1 MKTKLV
7 FALVSGAMLLA
18 QSPTQTPNLPAGRPD
33 RVGELERLGEGGRE
47 LMIVGVEAPGFDK
60 LKVSQRKYAYFLYR
74 AAIAGNDIAYFQ
86 NHRSAFEIKELLEQI
101 YLHNEGLDA
110 ATMEGLDEYLKLV
123 WAHHGQYGHD
133 SHLKFVPRLLTFQ
146 QLEKAAKQAQKNGA
160 EFNLRHESLTKRLA
174 RLRPQIFDA
183 MVEPVQVNQVEG
195 VDSVA
200 TSSNGFYDPGLTSK
214 EIQAL
219 SPELQGK
226 LNVRFQMKKDKKG
239 KKAAEAEEFKIGGVY
254 SDQLA
259 LVSYWLE
266 KALGYVD
273 NEQTDVVKDGV
284 KKLRFEPVVNQ
295 RKALVDLIAYFQTG
309 DEKSF
314 KDHSVAWLKTKSTVD
329 YLNGF
334 YEVYK
339 DPRAVIGS
347 YEANVSFRSDSDKIE
362 KLSQTALYFEAKMP
376 WPDPWKRAKVDPPV
390 ASVVNVIVET
400 GDGGP
405 MSAAAYNLPNYSDI
419 RKEFGSKN
427 VVLLNIESAQSAKV
441 KEQII
446 QAFYLPDDQEIMTKF
461 GDLARQWTV
470 YMHEVIG
477 HGSGQPDAK
486 LNGQDPAK
494 LIGGVYSALEEC
506 RADCVALYQFFDPK
520 VVEIG
525 AVSAADQMA
534 AAKAVYLGYLGGQ
547 LRANGLVQGDTIRE
561 AHLRGRQLVLN
572 YLTQPGTDF
581 GVALV
586 QKDGHSFVQIND
598 VQKARTGVG
607 EILTKL
613 QTFKSNGDKEGVEK
627 LFADFGTKVNK
638 DWQADAKARMDTLN
652 LPRARA
658 FVFPQLVPVM
668 DQKNDR
674 DVLKD
679 VTLETKETFTEQMLR
694 FTRWA
699 KSREIAPK

>member
-1 MKTKLV
+1 MRTIT
-7 FALVSGAMLLA
+7 FALAAGAMLLA
-18 QSPTQTPNLPAGRPD
+18 QSPAPNPNPPAGRPD

-60 LKVSQRKYAYFLYR
+60 LKTSQRKYAYFLYR

-86 NHRSAFEIKELLEQI
+86 NHRFAFEIKELLEQI
-101 YLHNEGLDA
+101 YLHNEGIDA
-110 ATMEGLDEYLKLV
+110 PTMEGLEEYLKLV

-133 SHLKFVPRLLTFQ
+133 SHLKFVPRLLTFN
-146 QLEKAAKQAQKNGA
+146 QLEQMAKQAQKNGA
-160 EFNLRHESLTKRLA
+160 EFNLRHESLAKRLA
-174 RLRPQIFDA
+174 GLRPQIFDA
-183 MVEPVQVNQVEG
+183 KVEPIQVNQAAG

-200 TSSNGFYDPGLTSK
+200 TSSNGLYDPGLTSK

-239 KKAAEAEEFKIGGVY
+239 RKFAEAEEFKIGGVY
-254 SDQLA
+254 SDQLE
-259 LVSYWLE
+259 LVNYWLG
-266 KALGYVD
+266 KALSYVD
-273 NEQTDVVKDGV
+273 NEQIEVVKDGV
-284 KKLRFEPVVNQ
+284 KKIRFGPVANQ
-295 RKALVDLIAYFQTG
+295 RKALVDLMTYFQTG
-309 DEKSF
+309 DEKIF
-314 KDHSVAWLKTKSTVD
+314 KDHSVAWLKTKSAVD

-347 YEANVSFRSDSDKIE
+347 YEANVSFRSDSAKIE
-362 KLSQTALYFEAKMP
+362 KLSQNALYFEGKMP
-376 WPDPWKRAKVDPPV
+376 WPDLWKRPKVEPPV

-400 GDGGP
+400 GDSGP
-405 MSAAAYNLPNYSDI
+405 MSPAAYNLPNYSDI

-446 QAFYLPDDQEIMTKF
+446 QAFYLADDQENMTKF
-461 GDLARQWTV
+461 GDLGRQWEV

-525 AVSAADQMA
+525 AVSAADQMT
-534 AAKAVYLGYLGGQ
+534 AAKAMYLGYLGGQ

-561 AHLRGRQLVLN
+561 AHYRGRQLVLN
-572 YLTQPGTDF
+572 YLTQPNTDF

-598 VQKARTGVG
+598 LQKARTGVG
-607 EILTKL
+607 EILVKL

-627 LFADFGTKVNK
+627 FFADLGTKVNK
-638 DWQADAKARMDTLN
+638 DWQADAKGRMDALN

-658 FVFPQLVPVM
+658 FVFPQLVPVV

-674 DVLKD
+674 QVLKD

-694 FTRWA
+694 FSRWG

>member
-1 MKTKLV
+1 MRILTL
-7 FALVSGAMLLA
+7 ALASGVMLLA
-18 QSPTQTPNLPAGRPD
+18 QAPALNSPAPRPD

-60 LKVSQRKYAYFLYR
+60 LKASQRKYAYFLYR

-86 NHRSAFEIKELLEQI
+86 NHRSAFEIKDLLEQI
-101 YLHNEGLDA
+101 YLHPEGLDA
-110 ATMEGLDEYLKLV
+110 TTLAGLEEYLKLV
-123 WAHHGQYGHD
+123 WANHGQYGHD
-133 SHLKFVPRLLTFQ
+133 THLKFVPRLLTFK
-146 QLEKAAKQAQKNGA
+146 QLEKAAKQALKNGA
-160 EFNLRHESLTKRLA
+160 EFNLKRETLARHLA

-183 MVEPVQVNQVEG
+183 KVEPIQVNQVAG
-195 VDSVA
+195 VDVVA
-200 TSSNGFYDPGLTSK
+200 TSSNGLYAPGLTSK

-226 LNVRFQMKKDKKG
+226 LNVRFALKKDKKG
-239 KKAAEAEEFKIGGVY
+239 RKIAEAEEFKIGGAY
-254 SDQLA
+254 GDQLE
-259 LVSYWLE
+259 LVNYWLE

-273 NEQTDVVKDGV
+273 NEQIEVVRDGV
-284 KKLRFEPVVNQ
+284 KKIRFEPIANQ
-295 RKALVDLIAYFQTG
+295 RKALVDLITYFQTG

-314 KDHSVAWLKTKSTVD
+314 KDHSVAWLKTNSVVD

-347 YEANVSFRSDSDKIE
+347 YEANVSFRSDSAKIE
-362 KLSQTALYFEAKMP
+362 KLSQNALYFEAKMP
-376 WPDPWKRAKVDPPV
+376 WPDQWKRAKVEPPV
-390 ASVVNVIVET
+390 ASVVNVILET
-400 GDGGP
+400 GDSGP
-405 MSAAAYNLPNYSDI
+405 MSPAAYNLPNYSDI

-427 VVLLNIESAQSAKV
+427 VVLLNIENAQSAKV

-446 QAFYLPDDQEIMTKF
+446 QSFYLPEDQELITKF

-525 AVSAADQMA
+525 AVGEADQMA
-534 AAKAVYLGYLGGQ
+534 AAKAMYLGYLGGQ
-547 LRANGLVQGDTIRE
+547 LRMNGLVQGDTIRE
-561 AHLRGRQLVLN
+561 AHYRGRQLVLN
-572 YLTQPGTDF
+572 YLTQPGLDF
-581 GVALV
+581 GVAIV
-586 QKDGHSFVQIND
+586 QKDGHSFVQVND
-598 VQKARTGVG
+598 VQKARIGVG
-607 EILTKL
+607 EVLTKL

-627 LFADFGTKVNK
+627 FFADFGTKVNK
-638 DWQADAKARMDTLN
+638 DWQADAKGRMDALN

-658 FVFPQLVPVM
+658 FVFPQLVPVVE
-668 DQKNDR
+668 QKNDR

-679 VTLETKETFTEQMLR
+679 VTLETKETFAEQMLR
-694 FTRWA
+694 FSRWA

>member
-1 MKTKLV
+1 MRILTL
-7 FALVSGAMLLA
+7 ALASGVMLLA
-18 QSPTQTPNLPAGRPD
+18 QAPALNSPAPRPN

-60 LKVSQRKYAYFLYR
+60 LKASQRKYAYFLYR

-86 NHRSAFEIKELLEQI
+86 NHRSAFEIKDLLEQI
-101 YLHNEGLDA
+101 YLHPEGLDA
-110 ATMEGLDEYLKLV
+110 TTLAGLEEYLKLV
-123 WAHHGQYGHD
+123 WANHGQYGHD
-133 SHLKFVPRLLTFQ
+133 THLKFVPRLLTFK
-146 QLEKAAKQAQKNGA
+146 QLEKAAKQALKNGA
-160 EFNLRHESLTKRLA
+160 EFNLKRETLARHLA

-183 MVEPVQVNQVEG
+183 KVEPIQVNQVAG
-195 VDSVA
+195 VDVVA
-200 TSSNGFYDPGLTSK
+200 TSSNGLYAPGLTSK

-226 LNVRFQMKKDKKG
+226 LNVRFALKKDKKG
-239 KKAAEAEEFKIGGVY
+239 RKIAEAEEFKIGGAY
-254 SDQLA
+254 GDQLE
-259 LVSYWLE
+259 LVNYWLE

-273 NEQTDVVKDGV
+273 NEQIEVVRDGV
-284 KKLRFEPVVNQ
+284 KKIRFEPIANQ
-295 RKALVDLIAYFQTG
+295 RKALVDLITYFQTG

-314 KDHSVAWLKTKSTVD
+314 KDHCVAWLKTNSVVD

-347 YEANVSFRSDSDKIE
+347 YEANVSFRSDSAKIE
-362 KLSQTALYFEAKMP
+362 KLSQNALYFEAKMP
-376 WPDPWKRAKVDPPV
+376 WPDQWKRAKVEPPV
-390 ASVVNVIVET
+390 ASVVNVILET
-400 GDGGP
+400 GDSGP
-405 MSAAAYNLPNYSDI
+405 MSPAAYNLPNYSDI

-427 VVLLNIESAQSAKV
+427 VVLLNIENAQSAKV

-446 QAFYLPDDQEIMTKF
+446 QSFYLPEDQELITRF

-525 AVSAADQMA
+525 AVGEADQMA
-534 AAKAVYLGYLGGQ
+534 AAKAMYLGYLGGQ
-547 LRANGLVQGDTIRE
+547 LRMNGLVQGDTIRE
-561 AHLRGRQLVLN
+561 AHYRGRQLVLN
-572 YLTQPGTDF
+572 YLTQPGLDF
-581 GVALV
+581 GVAVV
-586 QKDGHSFVQIND
+586 QKDGHSFVQVND
-598 VQKARTGVG
+598 VQKARIGVG
-607 EILTKL
+607 EVLTKL

-627 LFADFGTKVNK
+627 FFADFGTKVNK
-638 DWQADAKARMDTLN
+638 DWQADAKGRMDALN

-658 FVFPQLVPVM
+658 FVFPQLVPVVE
-668 DQKNDR
+668 QKNDR

-679 VTLETKETFTEQMLR
+679 VTLETKETFAEQMLR
-694 FTRWA
+694 FSRWA

>member
-1 MKTKLV
+1 MRTIT
-7 FALVSGAMLLA
+7 FALAAGAMLLA
-18 QSPTQTPNLPAGRPD
+18 QSPAPNPNPPAGRPD

-60 LKVSQRKYAYFLYR
+60 LKTSQRKYAYFLYR

-86 NHRSAFEIKELLEQI
+86 NHRFAFEIKELLEQI
-101 YLHNEGLDA
+101 YLHNEGIDA
-110 ATMEGLDEYLKLV
+110 PTMEGLEEYLKLV

-133 SHLKFVPRLLTFQ
+133 SHLKFVPRLLTFN
-146 QLEKAAKQAQKNGA
+146 QLEQAAKQAQKNGA
-160 EFNLRHESLTKRLA
+160 EFNLRHESLAKRLA
-174 RLRPQIFDA
+174 GLRPQIFDA
-183 MVEPVQVNQVEG
+183 KVEPIQVNQAAG

-200 TSSNGFYDPGLTSK
+200 TSSNGLYDPGLTSK

-239 KKAAEAEEFKIGGVY
+239 RKFAEAEEFKIGGVY

-259 LVSYWLE
+259 LVNYWLG
-266 KALGYVD
+266 KALSYVD
-273 NEQTDVVKDGV
+273 NEQIEVVKDGV
-284 KKLRFEPVVNQ
+284 KKIRFGPVANQ
-295 RKALVDLIAYFQTG
+295 RKALVDLMTYFQTG
-309 DEKSF
+309 DEKIF
-314 KDHSVAWLKTKSTVD
+314 KDHSVAWLKTKSAVD

-347 YEANVSFRSDSDKIE
+347 YEANVSFRSDSAKIE
-362 KLSQTALYFEAKMP
+362 KLSQNALYFEGKMP
-376 WPDPWKRAKVDPPV
+376 WPDLWKRPKVEPPV

-400 GDGGP
+400 GDSGP
-405 MSAAAYNLPNYSDI
+405 MSPAAYNLPNYSDI

-446 QAFYLPDDQEIMTKF
+446 QAFYLADDQENMTKF
-461 GDLARQWTV
+461 GDLGRQWEV

-525 AVSAADQMA
+525 AVSAADQMT
-534 AAKAVYLGYLGGQ
+534 AAKAMYLGYLGGQ

-561 AHLRGRQLVLN
+561 AHYRGRQLVLN
-572 YLTQPGTDF
+572 YLTQPNTDF

-598 VQKARTGVG
+598 LQKARTGVG
-607 EILTKL
+607 EILVKL

-627 LFADFGTKVNK
+627 FFADLGTKVNK
-638 DWQADAKARMDTLN
+638 DWQADAKGRMDALN

-658 FVFPQLVPVM
+658 FVFPQLVPVV

-674 DVLKD
+674 EVLKD

-694 FTRWA
+694 FSRWA
-699 KSREIAPK
+699 KSRELAPK

>member
-1 MKTKLV
+1 MRPLTL
-7 FALVSGAMLLA
+7 ALASGIMLLA
-18 QSPTQTPNLPAGRPD
+18 QAPVPTSPAPRPD
-33 RVGELERLGEGGRE
+33 RVGELERLGEGGRD

-60 LKVSQRKYAYFLYR
+60 LKASQRKYAYFLYR

-86 NHRSAFEIKELLEQI
+86 NHRSAFEIKDLLEQI
-101 YLHNEGLDA
+101 YLHRDGIDA
-110 ATMEGLDEYLKLV
+110 ATMEGLEEYLKLV

-133 SHLKFVPRLLTFQ
+133 THLKFVPRLLTFK

-160 EFNLRHESLTKRLA
+160 EFTLKHENLPRLLA
-174 RLRPQIFDA
+174 RLRPHIFDA
-183 MVEPVQVNQVEG
+183 KVEPIQVNQVSG
-195 VDSVA
+195 VDVVA
-200 TSSNGFYDPGLTSK
+200 TSSNGLYAPGLTAK

-219 SPELQGK
+219 APELQGK
-226 LNVRFQMKKDKKG
+226 LNVRFALKKDKKG
-239 KKAAEAEEFKIGGVY
+239 RKLAEAEEFKIGGAY
-254 SDQLA
+254 GDQLE
-259 LVSYWLE
+259 LVNYWLE

-273 NEQTDVVKDGV
+273 NEQIEVIKDGQ
-284 KKLRFEPVVNQ
+284 KKIRFEPVANQ
-295 RKALVDLIAYFQTG
+295 RKALVDLITYFQTG

-314 KDHSVAWLKTKSTVD
+314 KDHSVAWLKTKSAVD

-339 DPRAVIGS
+339 DPRAVVGS
-347 YEANVSFRSDSDKIE
+347 YEANVSFRADSDKIE
-362 KLSQTALYFEAKMP
+362 KLSQNALYFEAKMP
-376 WPDPWKRAKVDPPV
+376 WPDLWKRAKVEPPV
-390 ASVVNVIVET
+390 ASVVNVILET
-400 GDGGP
+400 GDSGP
-405 MSAAAYNLPNYSDI
+405 MSPAAYNLPNYSDI

-446 QAFYLPDDQEIMTKF
+446 QSFYLPEDQELIAKF

-525 AVSAADQMA
+525 AVGEADQLA
-534 AAKAVYLGYLGGQ
+534 AAKAMYLGYLGGQ
-547 LRANGLVQGDTIRE
+547 LRMNGLVQGDTIRE
-561 AHLRGRQLVLN
+561 AHYRGRQLVLN
-572 YLTQPGTDF
+572 YLIQPGSDF
-581 GVALV
+581 GVAV
-586 QKDGHSFVQIND
+586 IQKDGHAFVQVND
-598 VQKARTGVG
+598 VQKARAGIG
-607 EILTKL
+607 EVLAKL

-627 LFADFGTKVNK
+627 FFADFGTKVNK
-638 DWQADAKARMDTLN
+638 DWQADAKGRMDALN

-658 FVFPQLVPVM
+658 FVFPQLVPVV

-679 VTLETKETFTEQMLR
+679 VKLETKETFAEQMLR
-694 FTRWA
+694 FSRWA
-699 KSREIAPK
+699 KSRELAPK

>member
-1 MKTKLV
+1 MRILTL
-7 FALVSGAMLLA
+7 ALASGIMLLA
-18 QSPTQTPNLPAGRPD
+18 QAPALNSPAPRPD
-33 RVGELERLGEGGRE
+33 RVGELERLGQGGRE
-47 LMIVGVEAPGFDK
+47 LMIVGVEAPGFGK
-60 LKVSQRKYAYFLYR
+60 LKASQRKYAYFLYR

-86 NHRSAFEIKELLEQI
+86 NHRSAFEIKDLLEQI
-101 YLHNEGLDA
+101 YLHPEGLDA
-110 ATMEGLDEYLKLV
+110 TTLAGLEEYLKLV
-123 WAHHGQYGHD
+123 WANHGQYGHD
-133 SHLKFVPRLLTFQ
+133 THLKFVPRLLTFK

-160 EFNLRHESLTKRLA
+160 VFNLKRETLARHLA

-183 MVEPVQVNQVEG
+183 KVEPIQVNQVAG
-195 VDSVA
+195 VDVVA
-200 TSSNGFYDPGLTSK
+200 TSSNGLYAPGLTSK

-226 LNVRFQMKKDKKG
+226 LNVRFALKKDKKG
-239 KKAAEAEEFKIGGVY
+239 RKIAEAEEFKIGGAY
-254 SDQLA
+254 GDQLE
-259 LVSYWLE
+259 LVNYWLE

-273 NEQTDVVKDGV
+273 NEQIEVVRDGV
-284 KKLRFEPVVNQ
+284 KKIRFEPIANQ
-295 RKALVDLIAYFQTG
+295 RKALVDLITYFQTG

-314 KDHSVAWLKTKSTVD
+314 KDHSVAWLKTNSVVD

-347 YEANVSFRSDSDKIE
+347 YEANVSFRSDSAKIE
-362 KLSQTALYFEAKMP
+362 KLSQNALYFEAKMP
-376 WPDPWKRAKVDPPV
+376 WPDQWKRAKVEPPV
-390 ASVVNVIVET
+390 ASVVNVILET
-400 GDGGP
+400 GDSGP
-405 MSAAAYNLPNYSDI
+405 MSPAAYNLPNYSDI

-427 VVLLNIESAQSAKV
+427 VVLLNIENAQSAKV

-446 QAFYLPDDQEIMTKF
+446 QSFYLPEDQELITKF

-525 AVSAADQMA
+525 AVGEADQMA
-534 AAKAVYLGYLGGQ
+534 AAKAMYLGYLGGQ
-547 LRANGLVQGDTIRE
+547 LRMNGLVQGDTIRE
-561 AHLRGRQLVLN
+561 AHYRGRQLVLN
-572 YLTQPGTDF
+572 YLTQPGLDF
-581 GVALV
+581 GVAIV
-586 QKDGHSFVQIND
+586 QKDGHSFVQVND

-607 EILTKL
+607 EVLTKL

-627 LFADFGTKVNK
+627 FFADFGTKVNK
-638 DWQADAKARMDTLN
+638 DWQADAKGRMDALN

-658 FVFPQLVPVM
+658 FVFPQLVPVVE
-668 DQKNDR
+668 QKNDR

-679 VTLETKETFTEQMLR
+679 VTLETKETFAEQMLR
-694 FTRWA
+694 FSRWA

>member
-1 MKTKLV
+1 MRILTL
-7 FALVSGAMLLA
+7 ALASGVMLLA
-18 QSPTQTPNLPAGRPD
+18 QAPALNSPAPRPD

-60 LKVSQRKYAYFLYR
+60 LKASQRKYAYFLYR

-86 NHRSAFEIKELLEQI
+86 NHRSAFEIKDLLEQI
-101 YLHNEGLDA
+101 YLHPEGLDA
-110 ATMEGLDEYLKLV
+110 TTLAGLEEYLKLV
-123 WAHHGQYGHD
+123 WANHGQYGHD
-133 SHLKFVPRLLTFQ
+133 THLKFVPRLLTFK
-146 QLEKAAKQAQKNGA
+146 QLEKAAKQALKNGA
-160 EFNLRHESLTKRLA
+160 EFNLKRETLARHLA

-183 MVEPVQVNQVEG
+183 KVEPIQVNQVAG
-195 VDSVA
+195 VDVVA
-200 TSSNGFYDPGLTSK
+200 TSSNGLYAPGLTSK

-226 LNVRFQMKKDKKG
+226 LNVRFALKKDKKG
-239 KKAAEAEEFKIGGVY
+239 RKIAEAEEFKIGGAY
-254 SDQLA
+254 GDQLE
-259 LVSYWLE
+259 LVNYWLE

-273 NEQTDVVKDGV
+273 NEQIEVVRDGV
-284 KKLRFEPVVNQ
+284 KKIRFEPIANQ
-295 RKALVDLIAYFQTG
+295 RKALVDLITYFQTG

-314 KDHSVAWLKTKSTVD
+314 KDHSVAWLKTNSVVD

-347 YEANVSFRSDSDKIE
+347 YEANVSFRSDSAKIE
-362 KLSQTALYFEAKMP
+362 KLSQNALYFEAKMP
-376 WPDPWKRAKVDPPV
+376 WPDQWKRAKVEPPV
-390 ASVVNVIVET
+390 ASVVNVILET
-400 GDGGP
+400 GDSGP
-405 MSAAAYNLPNYSDI
+405 MSPAAYNLPNYSDI

-427 VVLLNIESAQSAKV
+427 VVLLNIENAQSAKV

-446 QAFYLPDDQEIMTKF
+446 QSFYLPEDQELITKF

-525 AVSAADQMA
+525 AVSEADQMA
-534 AAKAVYLGYLGGQ
+534 AAKAMYLGYLGGQ
-547 LRANGLVQGDTIRE
+547 LRMNGLVQGDTIRE
-561 AHLRGRQLVLN
+561 AHYRGRQLVLN
-572 YLTQPGTDF
+572 YLTQPGMDF
-581 GVALV
+581 GVAIV
-586 QKDGHSFVQIND
+586 QKDGHSFVQVND
-598 VQKARTGVG
+598 VQKARIGVG
-607 EILTKL
+607 EVLTKL

-627 LFADFGTKVNK
+627 FFADFGTKVNK
-638 DWQADAKARMDTLN
+638 DWQADAKGRMDALN

-658 FVFPQLVPVM
+658 FVFPQLVPVVE
-668 DQKNDR
+668 QKNDR

-679 VTLETKETFTEQMLR
+679 VTLETKETFAEQMLR
-694 FTRWA
+694 FSRWA

>member
-1 MKTKLV
+1 MRTIT
-7 FALVSGAMLLA
+7 FALAAGAMLLA
-18 QSPTQTPNLPAGRPD
+18 QAPAPTPNPPVERPD

-60 LKVSQRKYAYFLYR
+60 LKATQRKYAYFLYR

-101 YLHNEGLDA
+101 YLHKDGIDA
-110 ATMEGLDEYLKLV
+110 VTMEGLDEYLKLV

-133 SHLKFVPRLLTFQ
+133 SHLKFVPRLLTFK

-160 EFNLRHESLTKRLA
+160 EFNLRRESLAKRLA
-174 RLRPQIFDA
+174 RLRPHIFDPK
-183 MVEPVQVNQVEG
+183 VEPIQVNQVAG
-195 VDSVA
+195 VDPVA
-200 TSSNGFYDPGLTSK
+200 TSSNGLYDPGLTSK

-226 LNVRFQMKKDKKG
+226 LNVRFELKKDKKG
-239 KKAAEAEEFKIGGVY
+239 RKVAEAAEFKIGGVY
-254 SDQLA
+254 SDQLE
-259 LVSYWLE
+259 LVNFWLE

-273 NEQTDVVKDGV
+273 NEQIEVVKDGV
-284 KKLRFEPVVNQ
+284 KKIRFEPVANQ
-295 RKALVDLIAYFQTG
+295 RKALVDLITYFQTG

-347 YEANVSFRSDSDKIE
+347 YQANVSFRADSDKIE
-362 KLSQTALYFEAKMP
+362 KLSQNALYFEAKMP
-376 WPDPWKRAKVDPPV
+376 WPDVWKRAKVEPPV

-400 GDGGP
+400 GDSGP
-405 MSAAAYNLPNYSDI
+405 MSPAAYNLPNYSDI

-446 QAFYLPDDQEIMTKF
+446 QAFFLPDDQEMITKF
-461 GDLARQWTV
+461 GDMARQWTV

-477 HGSGQPDAK
+477 HGSGQPDEK
-486 LNGQDPAK
+486 LNGQDPAR

-525 AVSAADQMA
+525 AVSAADQMT
-534 AAKAVYLGYLGGQ
+534 AAKAMYLGYLGGQ
-547 LRANGLVQGDTIRE
+547 LRRNGLVQGDTIRE
-561 AHLRGRQLVLN
+561 AHYRGRQLVLN

-586 QKDGHSFVQIND
+586 QKDGHYFVQVND
-598 VQKARTGVG
+598 VQKAHTGVG
-607 EILTKL
+607 EILVKL
-613 QTFKSNGDKEGVEK
+613 QTFKSTGDKEGVEK

-638 DWQADAKARMDTLN
+638 DWQADTKSRMDALN

-658 FVFPQLVPVM
+658 FVFPQLVPVI
-668 DQKNDR
+668 DVKNDR
-674 DVLKD
+674 DMLKD
-679 VTLETKETFTEQMLR
+679 VTLETKETFAEQMLR
-694 FTRWA
+694 FSRWA
-699 KSREIAPK
+699 KSREIAPR

>member
-1 MKTKLV
+1 MRTIT
-7 FALVSGAMLLA
+7 FALAAGAMLLA
-18 QSPTQTPNLPAGRPD
+18 QSPAPNPNPPAGRPD

-60 LKVSQRKYAYFLYR
+60 LKTSQRKYAYFLYR

-86 NHRSAFEIKELLEQI
+86 NHRFAFEIKELLEQI
-101 YLHNEGLDA
+101 YLHNEGIDA
-110 ATMEGLDEYLKLV
+110 PTMEGLKEYLKLV

-133 SHLKFVPRLLTFQ
+133 SHLKFVPRLLTFN
-146 QLEKAAKQAQKNGA
+146 QLEQMAKQAQKNGA
-160 EFNLRHESLTKRLA
+160 EFNLRHESLAKRLA
-174 RLRPQIFDA
+174 GLRPQIFDA
-183 MVEPVQVNQVEG
+183 KVEPIQVNQAAG

-200 TSSNGFYDPGLTSK
+200 TSSNGLYDPGLTSK

-239 KKAAEAEEFKIGGVY
+239 RKFAEAEEFKIGGVY
-254 SDQLA
+254 SDQLE
-259 LVSYWLE
+259 LVNYWLG
-266 KALGYVD
+266 KALRYVD
-273 NEQTDVVKDGV
+273 NEQIEVVKDGV
-284 KKLRFEPVVNQ
+284 KKIRFGPVANQ
-295 RKALVDLIAYFQTG
+295 RKALVDLMTYFQTG
-309 DEKSF
+309 DEKIF
-314 KDHSVAWLKTKSTVD
+314 KDHSVAWLKTKSAVD

-347 YEANVSFRSDSDKIE
+347 YEANVSFRSDSAKIE
-362 KLSQTALYFEAKMP
+362 KLSQNALYFEGKMP
-376 WPDPWKRAKVDPPV
+376 WPDLWKRPKVEPPV

-400 GDGGP
+400 GDSGP
-405 MSAAAYNLPNYSDI
+405 MSPAAYNLPNYSDI

-446 QAFYLPDDQEIMTKF
+446 QAFYLADDQENMTKF
-461 GDLARQWTV
+461 GDLGRQWEV

-525 AVSAADQMA
+525 AVSAADQMT
-534 AAKAVYLGYLGGQ
+534 AAKAMYLGYLGGQ

-561 AHLRGRQLVLN
+561 AHYRGRQLVLN
-572 YLTQPGTDF
+572 YLTQPNTDF

-598 VQKARTGVG
+598 LQKARTGVG
-607 EILTKL
+607 EILVKL

-627 LFADFGTKVNK
+627 LFADLGTKVNK
-638 DWQADAKARMDTLN
+638 DWQADAKGRMDALN

-658 FVFPQLVPVM
+658 FVFPQLVPVV

-674 DVLKD
+674 EVLKD

-694 FTRWA
+694 FSRWG

>member
-1 MKTKLV
+1 MRTIT
-7 FALVSGAMLLA
+7 FALAAGAMLLA
-18 QSPTQTPNLPAGRPD
+18 QSPAPNPNPPAGRPD

-60 LKVSQRKYAYFLYR
+60 LKTSQRKYAYFLYR

-86 NHRSAFEIKELLEQI
+86 NHRFAFEIKELLEQI
-101 YLHNEGLDA
+101 YLHNEGIDA
-110 ATMEGLDEYLKLV
+110 PTMEGLEEYLKLV

-133 SHLKFVPRLLTFQ
+133 SHLKFVPRLLTFN
-146 QLEKAAKQAQKNGA
+146 QLEQAAKQAQKNGA
-160 EFNLRHESLTKRLA
+160 EFNLRHESLAKRLA
-174 RLRPQIFDA
+174 GLRPQIFDA
-183 MVEPVQVNQVEG
+183 KVEPIQVNQAAG

-200 TSSNGFYDPGLTSK
+200 TSSNGLYDPGLTSK

-239 KKAAEAEEFKIGGVY
+239 RKFAEAEEFKIGGVY
-254 SDQLA
+254 SDQLE
-259 LVSYWLE
+259 LVNYWLG
-266 KALGYVD
+266 KALSYVD
-273 NEQTDVVKDGV
+273 NEQIEVVKDGV
-284 KKLRFEPVVNQ
+284 KKIRFGPVANQ
-295 RKALVDLIAYFQTG
+295 RKALVDLITYFQTG

-314 KDHSVAWLKTKSTVD
+314 KDHSVAWLKTKSAVD

-347 YEANVSFRSDSDKIE
+347 YEANVSFRSDSAKIE
-362 KLSQTALYFEAKMP
+362 KLSQNALYFEGKMP
-376 WPDPWKRAKVDPPV
+376 WPDLWKRPKVEPPV

-400 GDGGP
+400 GDSGP
-405 MSAAAYNLPNYSDI
+405 MSPAAYNLPNYSDI

-446 QAFYLPDDQEIMTKF
+446 QAFYLADDQENMTKF
-461 GDLARQWTV
+461 GDLGRQWEV

-525 AVSAADQMA
+525 AVSAADQMT
-534 AAKAVYLGYLGGQ
+534 AAKAMYLGYLGGQ

-561 AHLRGRQLVLN
+561 AHYRGRQLVLN
-572 YLTQPGTDF
+572 YLTQPNTDF

-598 VQKARTGVG
+598 LQKARTGVG
-607 EILTKL
+607 EILVKL

-627 LFADFGTKVNK
+627 FFADLGTKVNK
-638 DWQADAKARMDTLN
+638 DWQADAKGRMDALN

-658 FVFPQLVPVM
+658 FVFPQLVPVV

-674 DVLKD
+674 EVLKD

-694 FTRWA
+694 FSRWA

>member
-1 MKTKLV
+1 MRILTL
-7 FALVSGAMLLA
+7 ALASGIMLLA
-18 QSPTQTPNLPAGRPD
+18 QAPALNSPAPRPD

-47 LMIVGVEAPGFDK
+47 LMIVGVEAPGFGK
-60 LKVSQRKYAYFLYR
+60 LKASQRKYAYFLYR

-86 NHRSAFEIKELLEQI
+86 NHRSAFEIKDLLEQI
-101 YLHNEGLDA
+101 YLHPEGLDA
-110 ATMEGLDEYLKLV
+110 TTLAGLEEYLKLV
-123 WAHHGQYGHD
+123 WANHGQYGHD
-133 SHLKFVPRLLTFQ
+133 THLKFVPRLLTFK

-160 EFNLRHESLTKRLA
+160 VFNLKRETLARHLA

-183 MVEPVQVNQVEG
+183 KVEPIQVNQVAG
-195 VDSVA
+195 VDVVA
-200 TSSNGFYDPGLTSK
+200 TSSNGLYAPGLTSK

-226 LNVRFQMKKDKKG
+226 LNVRFALKKDKKG
-239 KKAAEAEEFKIGGVY
+239 RKIAEAEEFKIGGAY
-254 SDQLA
+254 GDQLE
-259 LVSYWLE
+259 LVNYWLE

-273 NEQTDVVKDGV
+273 NEQIEVVRDGV
-284 KKLRFEPVVNQ
+284 KKIRFEPIANQ
-295 RKALVDLIAYFQTG
+295 RKALVDLITYFQTG

-314 KDHSVAWLKTKSTVD
+314 KDHSVAWLKTNSVVD

-347 YEANVSFRSDSDKIE
+347 YEANVSFRSDSAKIE
-362 KLSQTALYFEAKMP
+362 KLSQNALYFEAKMP
-376 WPDPWKRAKVDPPV
+376 WPDQWKRAKVEPPV
-390 ASVVNVIVET
+390 ASVVNVILET
-400 GDGGP
+400 GDSGP
-405 MSAAAYNLPNYSDI
+405 MSPAAYNLPNYSDI

-427 VVLLNIESAQSAKV
+427 VVLLNIENAQSAKV

-446 QAFYLPDDQEIMTKF
+446 QSFYLPEDQELITKF

-525 AVSAADQMA
+525 AVGEADQMA
-534 AAKAVYLGYLGGQ
+534 AAKAMYLGYLGGQ
-547 LRANGLVQGDTIRE
+547 LRMNGLVQGDTIRE
-561 AHLRGRQLVLN
+561 AHYRGRQLVLN
-572 YLTQPGTDF
+572 YLTQPGLDF
-581 GVALV
+581 GVAIV
-586 QKDGHSFVQIND
+586 QKDGHSFVQVND

-607 EILTKL
+607 EVLTKL

-627 LFADFGTKVNK
+627 FFADFGTKVNK
-638 DWQADAKARMDTLN
+638 DWQADAKGRMDALN

-658 FVFPQLVPVM
+658 FVFPQLVPVVE
-668 DQKNDR
+668 QKNDR

-679 VTLETKETFTEQMLR
+679 VTLETKETFAEQMLR
-694 FTRWA
+694 FSRWA